1 MVISINEFS
10 DTPIYIQI
18 RDQIICGI
26 SEGKL
31 SPGEQLPT
39 VRNLAIDIGINTM
52 TVSKAYQL
60 LKQEGYIVTDRRSGA
75 RISPSFMQNK
85 GLSQDNETALKRI
98 VSEAKIS
105 GMSKEE
111 FIEIC
116 NKLYGGDSYES

>member
-18 RDQIICGI
+18 RDQIILGI

-39 VRNLAIDIGINTM
+39 VRTLALDIGINSM

-75 RISPSFMQNK
+75 RISPDFKQRK
-85 GLSQDNETALKRI
+85 GLTPENEASLRRI
-98 VSEAKIS
+98 ISEVKIS
-105 GMSKEE
+105 GMSEE
-111 FIEIC
+111 ELL
-116 NKLYGGDSYES
+116 NEVRLMYGGK

>member
-18 RDQIICGI
+18 RDQIILGI

-39 VRNLAIDIGINTM
+39 VRTLALDIGINSM

-75 RISPSFMQNK
+75 RISPDFKQRK
-85 GLSQDNETALKRI
+85 ELTPENEASLRRI
-98 VSEAKIS
+98 ISEVKIS
-105 GMSKEE
+105 GMSEE
-111 FIEIC
+111 ELL
-116 NKLYGGDSYES
+116 NEVRLMYGGK